1 MTPTGFDHI
10 VLCVRD
16 IYATMGFYERALG
29 MEAREESTGKWAL
42 HFGSAKI
49 SLQKPDT
56 IPEIAKG
63 TVPGSANFCLVAE
76 GEITQIAEHLQN
88 NDVEIIAGPGPKKGA
103 LGPMQSVYFNDPD
116 GNLVEVCV
124 YG

>member
-10 VLCVRD
+10 VLCARD

-29 MEAREESTGKWAL
+29 MKAREESTGKWAL
-42 HFGSAKI
+42 YFGSAKI
-49 SLQKPDT
+49 SLQQPDT
-56 IPEIAKG
+56 IPDIAKG
-63 TVPGSANFCLVAE
+63 TIPGSANFCLVAE
-76 GEITQIAEHLQN
+76 GEITQIAEHLKA
-88 NDVEIIAGPGPKKGA
+88 NDVKIIAGPGLKKGA